1 MAEKRSAQ
9 AQARKKSYDAAY
21 VRDHYKRVPLQLKK
35 SDYEKIRAAAE
46 AAGET
51 VSGYI
56 RGAVLARAGEI
67 RHEEQ

>member
-1 MAEKRSAQ
+1 MTEKKGTRATAYKNAYAAE
-9 AQARKKSYDAAY
+9 
-21 VRDHYKRVPLQLKK
+21 HYKRVPLQLRKN
-35 SDYEKIRAAAE
+35 DYEKIRAAAE